1 MIEGPRHRPVITL
14 DGPAGAGKS
23 TTARAVAKRLGFRH
37 LDSGALYR
45 SLAFALLREGVP
57 ESEWPAL
64 ELEQLDRLDIVVE
77 AEGDGVN
84 IYREGVRLS
93 SELRTPE
100 VTESVSAVARLPA
113 VRSWLLAVQRS
124 VGAHGNIVA
133 DGRDM
138 GTVVFPDADVKI
150 FLVAALEERA
160 RRRFLQD
167 YGREPTSDEVLE
179 TARIIGLRDQTDES
193 RSLSPLRCPEGALKV
208 DTTGLTF
215 EDQVALI
222 LRQLKDLTRL

>member
-1 MIEGPRHRPVITL
+1 VITI

-23 TTARAVAKRLGFRH
+23 TTARAVAKQMGFRH

-45 SLAFALLREGVP
+45 ALAFALQQEGVP
-57 ESEWPAL
+57 ESDWPAL
-64 ELEQLDRLDIVVE
+64 EPEQLDRLGVVV
-77 AEGDGVN
+77 EGDGVN
-84 IYREGVRLS
+84 IYRKAVLLS

-100 VTESVSAVARLPA
+100 VTGSVSAVAGLPA
-113 VRSWLLAVQRS
+113 VRDWLLAVQRS
-124 VGAHGNIVA
+124 VGAHGNLVA

-160 RRRFLQD
+160 RRRLLQD
-167 YGREPTSDEVLE
+167 YGREPTSDEVQE
-179 TARIIGLRDQTDES
+179 AARLIGLRDQTDES
-193 RSLSPLRCPEGALKV
+193 RSLSPLRCPEGAVKV

-215 EDQVALI
+215 EDQVAVI
-222 LRQLKDLTRL
+222 LSQLKDLTRL

>member
-1 MIEGPRHRPVITL
+1 MTEGPRHRPVITI

-23 TTARAVAKRLGFRH
+23 TTARAVAKQMGFRH

-45 SLAFALLREGVP
+45 ALAFALQQEGVP
-57 ESEWPAL
+57 ESDWPAL
-64 ELEQLDRLDIVVE
+64 EPEQLDRLGVVV
-77 AEGDGVN
+77 EGDGVN
-84 IYREGVRLS
+84 IYRKAVLLS

-100 VTESVSAVARLPA
+100 VTGSVSAVAGLPA
-113 VRSWLLAVQRS
+113 VRDWLLAVQRS
-124 VGAHGNIVA
+124 VGAHGNLVA

-160 RRRFLQD
+160 RRRLLQD
-167 YGREPTSDEVLE
+167 YGREPTSDEVQE
-179 TARIIGLRDQTDES
+179 AARLIGLRDQTDES
-193 RSLSPLRCPEGALKV
+193 RSLSPLRCPEGAVKV

-215 EDQVALI
+215 EDQVAVI
-222 LRQLKDLTRL
+222 LSQLKDLTRL

>member
-1 MIEGPRHRPVITL
+1 VITI

-23 TTARAVAKRLGFRH
+23 TTARAVAKQMGFRH

-45 SLAFALLREGVP
+45 ALAFALQQEGVP
-57 ESEWPAL
+57 ESDWPAL
-64 ELEQLDRLDIVVE
+64 EPEQLDRLGVVVE

-84 IYREGVRLS
+84 IYRKAVLLS

-100 VTESVSAVARLPA
+100 VTGSVSAVAGLPA
-113 VRSWLLAVQRS
+113 VRDWLLAVQCS
-124 VGAHGNIVA
+124 VGAHGNLVA

-160 RRRFLQD
+160 RRRLLQD
-167 YGREPTSDEVLE
+167 YGREPTSDEVQE
-179 TARIIGLRDQTDES
+179 AARLIGLRDQTDES
-193 RSLSPLRCPEGALKV
+193 RSLSPLRCPEGAVKV

-215 EDQVALI
+215 EDQVAVI
-222 LRQLKDLTRL
+222 LSQLKDLTRL